1 MKKRTILALCV
12 ALFTIVSICTTVLA
26 VQTDSE
32 GNEIKQCVILTQ
44 SPNGTDMEEY
54 YTYVENNDG
63 PMTCTIIAYTGEF
76 YSNIIPE
83 SLEGHTVTRIGDRA
97 FKNINKIT
105 GGLTIPP
112 AVISIGN
119 EAFSGC
125 TLITGITLSSNTK
138 TIGNKAFEGCSSL
151 MKINLNNVEHIGS
164 EAFKGCSGLKG
175 IESFTFTNN
184 IKSIGSKAFEGCA
197 ISQIEFTSPT
207 APQVNN
213 DTFAGYEGKV
223 IIPQQDSEYM
233 GQAWVGAYVKGVN
246 KIGDLDGN
254 GVVDANDASLVLER
268 YKNENAT
275 RREIQTAD
283 IDRNG
288 LLDANDASLILEI
301 YKTNA

>member
-1 MKKRTILALCV
+1 MKKRTILALSV
-12 ALFTIVSICTTVLA
+12 MLFVVVSIYTTVRA
-26 VQTDSE
+26 DQTDE
-32 GNEIKQCVILTQ
+32 QEDDDNIVFIQA
-44 SPNGTDMEEY
+44 PNGTDMEKY
-54 YTYVENNDG
+54 YTYEINNDG
-63 PMTCTIIAYTGEF
+63 PKTCTITSYTGEF

-83 SLEGHTVTRIGDRA
+83 TLKEYTVTRIGARA
-97 FKNINKIT
+97 FKNVNKIT
-105 GGLTIPP
+105 GGLTLPSSL
-112 AVISIGN
+112 ISIGD

-125 TLITGITLSSNTK
+125 TLITSITLSSTTK
-138 TIGNKAFEGCSSL
+138 TIGNKAFEGCTAI
-151 MKINLNNVEHIGS
+151 MKINLDNVESIGN
-164 EAFKGCSGLKG
+164 EAFKGCSSMTG
-175 IESFTFTNN
+175 ITSIIFANK
-184 IKSIGSKAFEGCA
+184 IRSIGSRAFEGCA
-197 ISQIEFTSPT
+197 LPQIEFTSPT

-213 DTFAGYEGKV
+213 DTFEGYEGKV

-268 YKNENAT
+268 YKNESAT
-275 RREIQTAD
+275 KREIQIAD